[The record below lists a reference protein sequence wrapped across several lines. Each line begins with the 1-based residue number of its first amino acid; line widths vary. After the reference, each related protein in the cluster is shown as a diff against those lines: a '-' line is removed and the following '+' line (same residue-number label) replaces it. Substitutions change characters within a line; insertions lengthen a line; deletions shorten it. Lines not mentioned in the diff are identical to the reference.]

1 MNIYIFEFSS
11 GLTTIIID
19 YSLQDLK
26 LRQCYSDEC
35 LPGKPKVVFGS
46 KGSTSDFYIRNK
58 AYGDFLNDNFNATT
72 ADTASAS
79 VALVSKKT
87 FYELKSLCFFF
98 FFFFFFLRCL
108 LARKLRMINLVNE
121 FVCVPICRHLCQM
134 KSSSWC
140 SKVFQ
145 M

>member
-1 MNIYIFEFSS
+1 LRDICIFEFSS

-19 YSLQDLK
+19 YSLQDMK
-26 LRQCYSDEC
+26 LRKCYSDKC

-46 KGSTSDFYIRNK
+46 KSSTSDFYVRNK
-58 AYGDFLNDNFNATT
+58 AYGDFLNDNFDAKI

-79 VALVSKKT
+79 VALVSNKT
-87 FYELKSLCFFF
+87 FYELKSLC
-98 FFFFFFLRCL
+98 FFFLRCL